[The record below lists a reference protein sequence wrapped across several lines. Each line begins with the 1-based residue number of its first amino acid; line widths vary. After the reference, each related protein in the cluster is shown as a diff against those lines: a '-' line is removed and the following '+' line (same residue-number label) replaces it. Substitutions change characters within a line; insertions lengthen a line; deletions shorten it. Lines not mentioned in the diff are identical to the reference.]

1 MVNPEIKKNNGLKLN
16 AGDTLQMQY
25 VGDQAK
31 ARYYVRLIGYL
42 PGQSLIVTTP
52 RSEGKIMLVR
62 EGQGFVIRLL
72 AGNAVF
78 GFAASVLRV
87 SARPY
92 PYLHLSYPKEIES
105 TVIRNAH
112 RVATKLIA
120 SIQNVE
126 PEKAHDKPKPA
137 VIIDMSTTG
146 AMVTATQPLGEKGD
160 TLTVGVRL
168 TVGGIEHFL
177 TLPVQ
182 IRRIDVA
189 SQAKDAGSAG
199 YTYGLE
205 FQIIDEADKLVLHG
219 FVYEQLINNSLR

>member
-78 GFAASVLRV
+78 GFASQL
-87 SARPY
+87 
-92 PYLHLSYPKEIES
+92 PK
-105 TVIRNAH
+105 RN
-112 RVATKLIA
+112 
-120 SIQNVE
+120 
-126 PEKAHDKPKPA
+126 
-137 VIIDMSTTG
+137 
-146 AMVTATQPLGEKGD
+146 
-160 TLTVGVRL
+160 
-168 TVGGIEHFL
+168 
-177 TLPVQ
+177 
-182 IRRIDVA
+182 
-189 SQAKDAGSAG
+189 
-199 YTYGLE
+199 
-205 FQIIDEADKLVLHG
+205 
-219 FVYEQLINNSLR
+219 